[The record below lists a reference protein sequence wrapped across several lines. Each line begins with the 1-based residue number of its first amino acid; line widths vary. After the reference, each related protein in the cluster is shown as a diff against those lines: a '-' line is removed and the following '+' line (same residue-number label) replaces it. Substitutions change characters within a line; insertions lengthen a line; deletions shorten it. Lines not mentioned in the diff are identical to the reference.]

1 MLANIK
7 SNQTGFTITEL
18 TVAITAGSLVAL
30 TVLSISLFFFADVM
44 RANSQTQLLAE
55 SQIAL
60 GRVVEDMRTGSA
72 ILLNNTITDVNEPVG
87 GWTTSNT
94 DLILIVAT
102 PSIDNTNNFIIDVD
116 TGNPYQDEFIYFTD
130 GDNHLHKRI
139 LANTAAPGNIA
150 TTTCPED
157 IATASCPADKFLTE
171 NFDDMTFSFFDRD
184 NNATA
189 DPTLARSAE
198 INIYMN
204 KQVFG
209 RIVTAENN
217 IRMSLRNPQS

>member
-1 MLANIK
+1 MSGSIRTNED
-7 SNQTGFTITEL
+7 GFTVTEL
-18 TVAITAGSLVAL
+18 TVAIVAGSLVAL
-30 TVLSISLFFFADVM
+30 IVLSISLFFFADVM

-60 GRVVEDMRTGSA
+60 NRVVEDMRTGSA
-72 ILLNNTITDVNEPVG
+72 VLLNNTITDANEPTG

-102 PSIDNTNNFIIDVD
+102 PATDNMNDFIFDAS

-130 GDNHLHKRI
+130 NDSHLHKRI
-139 LANTAAPGNIA
+139 LSNTAAPGNIS

-157 IATASCPADKFLTE
+157 IATASCPADKFLTA

-184 NNATA
+184 NNPTA
-189 DPTLARSAE
+189 DPTAARSAE
-198 INIYMN
+198 INIFMN

>member
-1 MLANIK
+1 MLGNIRT
-7 SNQTGFTITEL
+7 QEGGFTIVEM

-55 SQIAL
+55 SQVAL
-60 GRVVEDMRTGSA
+60 SRMVEDMRTGSA
-72 ILLNNTITDVNEPVG
+72 ILLSNTITDANEPAG

-102 PSIDNTNNFIIDVD
+102 PSIDNANNFVFDAS

-130 GDNHLHKRI
+130 NDDHLHKRI
-139 LANTAAPGNIA
+139 LANTAAPGNVA
-150 TTTCPED
+150 VTTCP
-157 IATASCPADKFLTE
+157 AAVVTSSCPEDKLLTE
-171 NFDDMTFSFFDRD
+171 NFDNMTFSFFDRD
-184 NNATA
+184 NNPTV
-189 DPTLARSAE
+189 DPTAARSTE
-198 INIYMN
+198 INIFMS

-209 RIVTAENN
+209 RMVTAENN

>member
-1 MLANIK
+1 MLDSTK
-7 SNQTGFTITEL
+7 PNQGGFTIAEL
-18 TVAITAGSLVAL
+18 TVAMTAGSLVAL
-30 TVLSISLFFFADVM
+30 IVLSISLFFFADVM

-60 GRVVEDMRTGSA
+60 NRVVEDMRTGSA
-72 ILLNNTITDVNEPVG
+72 ILLNNTITDVNEPTG

-102 PSIDNTNNFIIDVD
+102 PAIDNNNDFIFDAS

-130 GDNHLHKRI
+130 SDNHLHKRI
-139 LANTAAPGNIA
+139 LANTAAPGNTA
-150 TTTCPED
+150 TTTCPEA
-157 IATASCPADKFLTE
+157 IATALCPADKFLTA
-171 NFDDMTFSFFDRD
+171 NFDNMVFGFFDRD
-184 NNATA
+184 NSPTA
-189 DPTLARSAE
+189 DPTAARSAE